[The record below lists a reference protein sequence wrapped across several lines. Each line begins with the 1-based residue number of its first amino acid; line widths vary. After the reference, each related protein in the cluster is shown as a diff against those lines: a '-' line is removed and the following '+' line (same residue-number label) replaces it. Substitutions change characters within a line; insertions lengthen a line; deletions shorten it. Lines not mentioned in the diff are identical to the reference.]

1 MEADVAGEAGTDREL
16 WMMDRT
22 SGKAG
27 GHRWLLGLISC
38 ATLLLAST
46 AYPTCSTAQQ
56 VVITA
61 PVHNIHDSY
70 YERIGI
76 GMDYSWRGP
85 RGYMFFNTHGLFAAP
100 PPFGGWD
107 GNDGTFGFGW
117 NRGNAR
123 FNFNMAF
130 GQGNTRT
137 HTMVAPSITVPNGY
151 GGSIF
156 SGSLRPFVTGIVPV
170 VGQGWSVQP
179 VIPFRPNYD
188 DLREKLRRINDLER
202 GSTQTNSDT
211 PRDPQEREPD
221 LVLGSSDNPPA
232 AQRFSSS
239 ADRGDESLAA
249 IRRQLENEDR
259 KQLAKAYELIIEGQ
273 QAELSGKKGV
283 ARIFYRQAA
292 NRCQGELQKKLLLHC
307 ERLKQETSEK

>member
-1 MEADVAGEAGTDREL
+1 
-16 WMMDRT
+16 MMDRT
-22 SGKAG
+22 SGKNG

-107 GNDGTFGFGW
+107 GNGGRFGFGW

-170 VGQGWSVQP
+170 VGQGW
-179 VIPFRPNYD
+179 
-188 DLREKLRRINDLER
+188 
-202 GSTQTNSDT
+202 
-211 PRDPQEREPD
+211 
-221 LVLGSSDNPPA
+221 
-232 AQRFSSS
+232 
-239 ADRGDESLAA
+239 
-249 IRRQLENEDR
+249 
-259 KQLAKAYELIIEGQ
+259 
-273 QAELSGKKGV
+273 
-283 ARIFYRQAA
+283 
-292 NRCQGELQKKLLLHC
+292 
-307 ERLKQETSEK
+307 